1 MNKAFPVIIK
11 RLLYSI
17 LLLFLLVTF
26 VFLLLRAAPGD
37 PVSKY
42 ISPLLNPLLAEN
54 IKDSFGL
61 HDSVVKQY
69 GDFLVQTISG
79 NLGISFNY
87 RAPVLSVIMEFL
99 PFTIFFALLS
109 FSLQLIIAISLS
121 LRTAR
126 KRGSLLEKAV
136 SEINLFIYAL
146 PSFFIGVL
154 LIFLFSETIQIFPSS
169 GIKSYDNEE
178 MNFFGKIIDIAG
190 HLLLPLITLTLTGAA
205 VMYRYLRTN
214 MDEIF
219 NSGMVLYLRSNGI
232 NEKEIIKKH
241 ILPNAVSPLISI
253 AGIEL
258 GILLSGTLITEVIFG
273 LPGMGRLTITAIFQ
287 RDYPLI
293 TGCALVSGMLVILS
307 NLLADFIRFKMDKRL
322 LVKGILD

>member
-37 PVSKY
+37 PISKY
-42 ISPLLNPLLAEN
+42 ISPVLSPQLSEN

-61 HDSVVKQY
+61 NDSIIKQY
-69 GDFLVQTISG
+69 GNFLEQTLSG

-87 RAPVLSVIMEFL
+87 RAPVLQVIMEFL

-121 LRTAR
+121 LKTSR
-126 KRGSLLEKAV
+126 KRGGFFDKAV
-136 SEINLFIYAL
+136 SEMNLFIYAL
-146 PSFFIGVL
+146 PSFLIGVL
-154 LIFLFSETIQIFPSS
+154 LIFLFSETLQVLPSS

-178 MNFFGKIIDIAG
+178 MNFFERVFDITA
-190 HLLLPLITLTLTGAA
+190 HLVLPLLTLTITGTA
-205 VMYRYLRTN
+205 VIYRYLRTN
-214 MDEIF
+214 MDEVF

-232 NEKEIIKKH
+232 SEKEIIKKH

-293 TGCALVSGMLVILS
+293 TGCALVSGMLIILS
-307 NLLADFIRFKMDKRL
+307 NLLADFVKFKMDKRL
-322 LVKGILD
+322 LSKGILD

>member
-17 LLLFLLVTF
+17 LLLFLLITF

-37 PVSKY
+37 PVNKY
-42 ISPLLNPLLAEN
+42 ISPLLSPQLAEN

-61 HDSVVKQY
+61 NDSVIKQY
-69 GDFLVQTISG
+69 GDFLIQTLSG

-87 RAPVLSVIMEFL
+87 RTPVLSVIMEFL

-121 LRTAR
+121 LRTSR
-126 KRGSLLEKAV
+126 KRGSLLDKAV
-136 SEINLFIYAL
+136 SEVNLFIYAL
-146 PSFFIGVL
+146 PSFFTGVL
-154 LIFLFSETIQIFPSS
+154 LIFLFSETVQIFPSS
-169 GIKSYDNEE
+169 GIKSYDYEE
-178 MNFFGKIIDIAG
+178 MNLIGKIFDIAV
-190 HLLLPLITLTLTGAA
+190 HLVLPLITLTLAGTA

-214 MDEIF
+214 MDEVF

-232 NEKEIIKKH
+232 SEKEIIKKH
-241 ILPNAVSPLISI
+241 ILPNAISPLISI

-293 TGCALVSGMLVILS
+293 TGCALVSGMLIILS
-307 NLLADFIRFKMDKRL
+307 NLLADFIKFKMDKRL
-322 LVKGILD
+322 LSKGILD